1 MRKEILFAILA
12 GVLFGLVI
20 AFGIWR
26 LNSSLNSN
34 SPNNTQDT
42 NQQQTNNNGELS
54 ISIAKPDNM
63 QVFTSST
70 TTISGI
76 TSPNAWVVISGENED
91 WTIKADA
98 DGGFSQEV
106 KLTGGVNQMVITA
119 FDENL
124 NSTNTNLDLIYSSE
138 FPIAQASPSAE
149 ANSAATDSVRQK
161 VQEKVNA
168 ASNIPYAYIGTVTD
182 ISETT
187 IQIKNDSGD
196 IQQIQ
201 TADDTTYVNTTGS
214 SAKSVSFKDV
224 AIGDFITAMG
234 YVNQTNVLDS
244 KRILVMEALTS
255 PDRVAYLGQISTIE
269 GKTVTLKTK
278 DKDVDITFPKTW
290 KGPEISELNEG
301 DNLIAV
307 VTSDTGKNTVRT
319 IVVANATSPSPTPA
333 E

>member
-26 LNSSLNSN
+26 LNSSLSSN
-34 SPNNTQDT
+34 TPNNTQDT
-42 NQQQTNNNGELS
+42 NQQPSNNTGELS

-63 QVFTSST
+63 QVFTSSS
-70 TTISGI
+70 TTISGL
-76 TSPNAWVVISGENED
+76 TSPNAWVVISGEDKD
-91 WTIKADA
+91 WVTQADA
-98 DGGFSQEV
+98 DGGFSQDVE
-106 KLTGGVNQMVITA
+106 LIGGVNQMVLTA
-119 FDENL
+119 FDKNQ
-124 NSTNTNLDLIYSSE
+124 NSAKTSLELVYSSE
-138 FPIAQASPSAE
+138 FPTPEASPSADTST
-149 ANSAATDSVRQK
+149 ASDSVRQK

-187 IQIKNDSGD
+187 IQIKNGSGD

-214 SAKSVSFKDV
+214 SAKSISFKDV

-234 YVNQTNVLDS
+234 YVNQANVLDS
-244 KRILVMEALTS
+244 KRILVMEAFTN
-255 PDRVAYLGQISTIE
+255 PNRVAYLGQITKIDK
-269 GKTVTLKTK
+269 KTVTLKLN
-278 DKDVDITFPKTW
+278 DKDVDLTFPSSW
-290 KGPEISELNEG
+290 KGPEIADLNEG

-307 VTSDTGKNTVRT
+307 VAANGSTNTVRT
-319 IVVANATSPSPTPA
+319 IVVANATSSSPTPSK
-333 E
+333 